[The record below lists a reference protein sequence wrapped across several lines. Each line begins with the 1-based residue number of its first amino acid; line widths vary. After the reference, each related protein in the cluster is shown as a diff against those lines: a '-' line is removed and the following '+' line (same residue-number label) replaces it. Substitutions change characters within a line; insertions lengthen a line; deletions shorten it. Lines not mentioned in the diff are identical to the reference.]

1 LFSDRQIAFERSG
14 IVFSGNAISPSADVI
29 TQTNGTSRAAS
40 AHTEAHILI
49 LNFVKE
55 DSMKNTISTL
65 LEAYEKGKMSR
76 RALIQGLAVLAAS
89 SGTAE
94 AAGFQGNSINH
105 ISLQVSNLQRS
116 TDFYQR
122 VLGCTVNKREGNN
135 QLVFGKN
142 FLVLRP
148 GTPAAKVDHFAIGV
162 DNFKQD
168 SVTADL
174 KARGATPINQQGG
187 GFGFH
192 VLDPDGFPIQISA
205 NNP

>member
-1 LFSDRQIAFERSG
+1 
-14 IVFSGNAISPSADVI
+14 
-29 TQTNGTSRAAS
+29 
-40 AHTEAHILI
+40 
-49 LNFVKE
+49 
-55 DSMKNTISTL
+55 MKSTISKL
-65 LEAYEKGKMSR
+65 LEAYENGKMSR
-76 RALIQGLAVLAAS
+76 RSLIQGLALLAAG

-105 ISLQVSNLQRS
+105 VSLFVGNLQRS

-122 VLGCTVNKREGNN
+122 VLGCTVNKRDGNN

-148 GTPAAKVDHFAIGV
+148 GNPPGKVDHFAIGV
-162 DNFKQD
+162 DNFNQD

-187 GFGFH
+187 NFGFH
-192 VLDPDGFPIQISA
+192 VLDPDGFPVQISA